1 MDLKEIQNVC
11 KDIERK
17 SGKGSI
23 FLTGKETRLEIPRWS
38 TEIEALDNIIGGG
51 MPKGRIVEIFGPES
65 SGKTSLIYW
74 LMSLHKLGVYIP
86 IEGTYDEDRA
96 ISLGVKPKQ
105 MIVYRA
111 QYGEE
116 ALNAVMKFAKA
127 GVPIIAIDSVP
138 ACQPK
143 EDIDKIEKDAGNE
156 ARIGGVARLFSKT
169 LPTIVHICEET
180 GTTLILVNQVRDKM
194 NAMLFGEKTDT
205 PGGRKLKH
213 ACSLRIQVAR
223 KAWIEIPNKNPCNS
237 ATTEKIGLIM
247 KCKVVKSKV
256 SNPMGECEIPLFFD
270 RGFVSFDD
278 VQSIRKE
285 IMAQRAQQFGK
296 RIPKEFLEEEDD

>member
-23 FLTGKETRLEIPRWS
+23 FLTGKETRLGIPRWS

-194 NAMLFGEKTDT
+194 NAMLFGEKEDT
-205 PGGRKLKH
+205 PGGRAIKFY
-213 ACSLRIQVAR
+213 SSVRIKVAR
-223 KAWIEIPNKNPCNS
+223 RAWIEIPNKNPAVS
-237 ATTEKIGLIM
+237 SDSEKVGIIM
-247 KCKVVKSKV
+247 KAKISKSKV
-256 SNPMGECEIPLFFD
+256 SNPFGEAELPFFFD
-270 RGFVSFDD
+270 RGFVSYDD
-278 VQSIRKE
+278 IKPIRAELMK
-285 IMAQRAQQFGK
+285 K
-296 RIPKEFLEEEDD
+296 RKAEFNV

>member
-194 NAMLFGEKTDT
+194 NAMLFGEKEDT
-205 PGGRKLKH
+205 PGGRAIKFY
-213 ACSLRIQVAR
+213 SSVRIKVAR
-223 KAWIEIPNKNPCNS
+223 RAWIEIPNKNPAVS
-237 ATTEKIGLIM
+237 SDSEKVGIIM
-247 KCKVVKSKV
+247 KAKISKSKV
-256 SNPMGECEIPLFFD
+256 SNPFGEAELPFFFD
-270 RGFVSFDD
+270 RGFVSYDD
-278 VQSIRKE
+278 MKPIRAELMK
-285 IMAQRAQQFGK
+285 K
-296 RIPKEFLEEEDD
+296 RKAEFNV

>member
-194 NAMLFGEKTDT
+194 NAMLFGEKEDT
-205 PGGRKLKH
+205 PGGRAIKFY
-213 ACSLRIQVAR
+213 SSVRIKVAR
-223 KAWIEIPNKNPCNS
+223 RAWIEIPNKNPAVS
-237 ATTEKIGLIM
+237 SDSEKVGIIM
-247 KCKVVKSKV
+247 KAKISKSKV
-256 SNPMGECEIPLFFD
+256 SNPFGEAELPFFFD
-270 RGFVSFDD
+270 RGFVSYDD
-278 VQSIRKE
+278 IKQIRAELMK
-285 IMAQRAQQFGK
+285 K
-296 RIPKEFLEEEDD
+296 RKAEFNV

>member
-96 ISLGVKPKQ
+96 VSLGVKPKQ

-194 NAMLFGEKTDT
+194 NAMLVGEKEDT
-205 PGGRKLKH
+205 PGGRAIKFY
-213 ACSLRIQVAR
+213 SSVRIKVAR
-223 KAWIEIPNKNPCNS
+223 RAWIEIPNKNPAVS
-237 ATTEKIGLIM
+237 SDSEKVGIIM
-247 KCKVVKSKV
+247 KAKISKSKV
-256 SNPMGECEIPLFFD
+256 SNPFGEAELPFFFD
-270 RGFVSFDD
+270 RGFVSYDD
-278 VQSIRKE
+278 IKPIRNEIMKKRKE
-285 IMAQRAQQFGK
+285 
-296 RIPKEFLEEEDD
+296 EFNV